1 MKIACILA
9 AGSGTRCHSSAPT
22 PKQFVLIDKKPVVV
36 YTAEQF
42 ISHPQIDQV
51 VVVCHQD

>member
-22 PKQFVLIDKKPVVV
+22 PKQFVLIDQKPVVV